1 MDRNTELHFAEQ
13 PGVDIKRSTFPLNH
27 THKTTFNTGELVPIL
42 VQEILPGDT
51 FKVNTNYVVRMT
63 TPIKPVMDNAYMDI
77 YFFYVPNRLVWDHWK
92 QFMGEN
98 TEGAWDDDE
107 TEYQIP
113 TRMVTPEQSSPSHV
127 DDTTYKKGSVADH
140 MGLPINTGMEVSVLP
155 FRAYTLIYNEWF
167 RDQNMQAPILIPKGD
182 GDRVIGQTSTAAYDG
197 YNLLKVNKFH
207 DYFTSA
213 LPEPQKGDPV
223 TIGMSGEAP
232 VITSKNDNANAAT
245 GEGIH
250 WILPNSGNS
259 PSNPGPYYVIPTTL
273 TDGRKHAI
281 GESIKINNTDIPQG
295 TRQILTPANLIAD
308 LSEATAVTI
317 NQLRQ
322 AVQTQKFLE
331 RDARCGTRYIEIIKG
346 HFGVTSPDAR
356 QQRPE
361 YLGGRR
367 VPINVSQVLQTS
379 ESSDTS
385 PQGNTAAFSLT
396 GGTNIGF
403 TKSFTEHGYIIGLAC
418 IRTQHSYQQGIN
430 RMWSRKRRFDYY
442 WPEFAHLGEQAIL
455 NKEIFANG
463 TSADDEVFGYQE
475 RYAEYRY
482 CPNTISG
489 EFRSTYKQSLDIWHY
504 GDDYASQPYLSQ
516 TWLEE
521 TTANVDRTLAV
532 QSTVSDQFLADF
544 YFQIKATRP
553 MPLFGVPGLMDHF

>member
-13 PGVDIKRSTFPLNH
+13 PGVNIKRSTFPLNH

-92 QFMGEN
+92 EFMGEN

-107 TEYQIP
+107 TEYNIP
-113 TRMVTPEQSSPSHV
+113 TISSGIMSP
-127 DDTTYKKGSVADH
+127 YKKGSVADH
-140 MGLPINTGMEVSVLP
+140 MGIPTANYAMEINALP
-155 FRAYTLIYNEWF
+155 FRAYTLIWNEWF
-167 RDQNMQAPILIPKGD
+167 RDQNLQAPIYIRKDIDSNEDTLTAGEFNPPLG
-182 GDRVIGQTSTAAYDG
+182 IGIC
-197 YNLLKVNKFH
+197 KVNKFH
-207 DYFTSA
+207 DYFTSC

-223 TIGMSGEAP
+223 SLGIGGSAP
-232 VITSKNDNANAAT
+232 VITGETDNSELPQYAMNLKNITN
-245 GEGIH
+245 
-250 WILPNSGNS
+250 
-259 PSNPGPYYVIPTTL
+259 SNPIDGFLVSNEGSFEFTTKTTTGQLLPTFTNQEV
-273 TDGRKHAI
+273 AP
-281 GESIKINNTDIPQG
+281 S
-295 TRQILTPANLIAD
+295 NLIAD
-308 LSEATAVTI
+308 LSNATAVTI

-403 TKSFTEHGYIIGLAC
+403 TKSFTEHGFIIGLAC
-418 IRTQHSYQQGIN
+418 VRTQHSYQQGIN
-430 RMWSRKRRFDYY
+430 RMWSRQRRYDYY
-442 WPEFAHLGEQAIL
+442 WPEFAHLGEQAVL
-455 NKEIFANG
+455 NKEIYAGLNIG
-463 TSADDEVFGYQE
+463 AESEVFGYQE

-482 CPNTISG
+482 NPNLITG

-504 GDDYASQPYLSQ
+504 GDEYASQPYLSDE
-516 TWLEE
+516 WLQEPV
-521 TTANVDRTLAV
+521 TNVDRTLAV